1 MIRYYLLFICSVFFL
16 ASCNQKQMKI
26 SRAGAS
32 IQTEMTDFSPAYIE
46 KTAQGE
52 AKLNDNNLIGN
63 THWVISAERD
73 LTLQQ
78 IAPFLQQLTDK
89 KYSKEGMHP
98 DDKDIYFVYSDTVNK
113 QNAYVKMPFE
123 NISLE
128 PLPEYEM
135 LLEAAVFYGINSD
148 VDFKNSLKDRLVFAN
163 ALNIDLKL
171 VYMEINPTI
180 TVEQFVALLIAIGEE
195 NKDKMVEYPSVA
207 IY

>member
-73 LTLQQ
+73 LTLEQ

-113 QNAYVKMPFE
+113 QNAYVKMPFKSVE
-123 NISLE
+123 I
-128 PLPEYEM
+128 
-135 LLEAAVFYGINSD
+135 
-148 VDFKNSLKDRLVFAN
+148 DFPS
-163 ALNIDLKL
+163 I
-171 VYMEINPTI
+171 PP
-180 TVEQFVALLIAIGEE
+180 
-195 NKDKMVEYPSVA
+195 KDKSTVFNIMVVSLPNFIESIDIYLEIKRENQLMHVSVNKKMS
-207 IY
+207 IEEFVSILIEIQNKNLNTTIDERISIL

>member
-73 LTLQQ
+73 LTLEQ

-113 QNAYVKMPFE
+113 RNAYVKMPFKT
-123 NISLE
+123 ILLE
-128 PLPEYEM
+128 PYPIVLPLPGTDIIYDVE
-135 LLEAAVFYGINSD
+135 SD
-148 VDFKNSLKDRLVFAN
+148 VIFKKEMQKLSSIYNNLNSVS
-163 ALNIDLKL
+163 
-171 VYMEINPTI
+171 MEIKSTL
-180 TVEQFVALLIAIGEE
+180 TVEQFVALLIAIEEE

>member
-73 LTLQQ
+73 LTLEQ

-113 QNAYVKMPFE
+113 RNAYVKMPFKSVE
-123 NISLE
+123 I
-128 PLPEYEM
+128 
-135 LLEAAVFYGINSD
+135 
-148 VDFKNSLKDRLVFAN
+148 DFPS
-163 ALNIDLKL
+163 I
-171 VYMEINPTI
+171 PP
-180 TVEQFVALLIAIGEE
+180 
-195 NKDKMVEYPSVA
+195 KDKSTVFNIMVVSLPKFIESTDIYLEIKRENQLMHVSVNKKMS
-207 IY
+207 IEEFVSILIEIQNKNLNTTIDERISIL